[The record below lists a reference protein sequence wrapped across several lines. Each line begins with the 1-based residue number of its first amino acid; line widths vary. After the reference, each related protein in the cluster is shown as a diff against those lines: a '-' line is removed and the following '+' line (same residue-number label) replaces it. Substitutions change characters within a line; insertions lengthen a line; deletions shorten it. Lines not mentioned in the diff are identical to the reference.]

1 MLLEERSR
9 SVLTGAFRLRYATL
23 DAKRGVKMKIA
34 VTGAFSYSGKYIT
47 RRLLAR
53 GEEVITLTG
62 HPNRPDPFSGKVK
75 AYPLDFDPS
84 LHSGQAPHRLTRS
97 LQGVDV
103 LVNTYWVRFDKGEN
117 TQPRAVE
124 NTRKL
129 VNAAKA
135 AGVKRIVH
143 ISITNPSAQSHLPY
157 FWGKAANEKAV
168 IDSGMSY
175 AILRPTVL
183 VGDEDILIN
192 NIAYLLRRFPVEGV
206 YRTDNYIVDAVG
218 PDIFTF
224 REMVELIGDKIGAQR
239 PLIPVPP
246 RLALLAAQF
255 LSLFVKDVMLTPEE
269 VDGLMADLL
278 VSKEPPRGKTRLADW
293 LEQNKDR
300 VGTNYASE
308 IKKHY
313 EGFARPKGTGTLVS
327 GASGE

>member
-1 MLLEERSR
+1 
-9 SVLTGAFRLRYATL
+9 
-23 DAKRGVKMKIA
+23 MKIA

-53 GEEVITLTG
+53 NEEVITLTG
-62 HPNRPDPFSGKVK
+62 HPNRPDPFGGRVK
-75 AYPLDFDPS
+75 AYPLGFDEATLRSSVTP
-84 LHSGQAPHRLTRS
+84 S

-117 TQPRAVE
+117 TQPQAVE

-129 VNAAKA
+129 VNAAKD
-135 AGVKRIVH
+135 AGVKRIIH
-143 ISITNPSAQSHLPY
+143 ISITNPSAESHLPY

-168 IDSGMSY
+168 INTGLSY

-192 NIAYLLRRFPVEGV
+192 NIAYLLRRFPIFFLPGDGSYQLQPVHVEDVAELAVEGV
-206 YRTDNYIVDAVG
+206 YRTDNNILDAVG

-224 REMVELIGDKIGAQR
+224 KEMVQLIGEKIGAKR

-255 LSLFVKDVMLTPEE
+255 ISLFVRDVVLTPEE
-269 VDGLMADLL
+269 VDGLMAGLL
-278 VSKEPPRGKTRLADW
+278 VSKEPPCGKIHLADW
-293 LEQNKDR
+293 LEKNKDK
-300 VGTNYASE
+300 VGVRYASE
-308 IKKHY
+308 IRKHY
-313 EGFARPKGTGTLVS
+313 Q
-327 GASGE
+327 